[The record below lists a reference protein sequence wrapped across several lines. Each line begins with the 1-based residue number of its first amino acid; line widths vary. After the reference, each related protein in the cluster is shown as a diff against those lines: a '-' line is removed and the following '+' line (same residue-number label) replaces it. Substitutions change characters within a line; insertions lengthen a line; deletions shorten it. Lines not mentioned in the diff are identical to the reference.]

1 MKVCHT
7 SEIFTFQKTLILQ
20 LQLTLELSQFQE
32 IFSTYTDFLFLF
44 AEYLYLFKIFKNE
57 INSLQGKNALF
68 KNNFITQAPARDGGN
83 WYTYSIEYYK
93 NNAGGN
99 TAMVKYDGE
108 WWYTYDKNGN
118 RTAKGKVKLTNG
130 SSYIPY
136 SDNNPGCREG
146 NVVIDKSYEYW
157 EYTWDLNNRLTK
169 VEQKKDEYD
178 DELVCVEY
186 TYDALN
192 FRISRKST
200 LEGTLTR
207 YAYGRNGALSY
218 EEFSKDDAVVGSRS
232 YAYFNNQV
240 IGFTD
245 TQGTT
250 EQKRY
255 AVTDILGTVTQI
267 YSENNELLWD
277 NSYTAF
283 GIPDVATTDKFEDI
297 FEFYGMFT
305 GCQYDNETGLTYHWN
320 RWRSESGN
328 YFISV
333 DAQRDGDNWYVYCG
347 QNPLTRYDKSG
358 LNWMDREGNWH
369 SNSETGINY
378 NITYTIPNIQTPEEK
393 IPNPNAYL
401 TNSNLSGKE
410 KNKIPGMS
418 DSDYKEFEEK
428 KALALLYNEKNQLL
442 AKILIKYLNV
452 KYKSGGFSAEGIDC
466 SGLLG
471 RALADMG
478 YNITRDDVQSGKL
491 AKGKVDW
498 LGIFPVSDNKRTGIL
513 GMINFYKVSGSKVI
527 NHMNYGIGTNNTPI
541 PLLSPMDQIIDAT
554 EKDSML
560 IRNDGRPGQYFE
572 AGAGQVNQ
580 TYAPFSSN
588 TDVSIQGYV
597 RWEVLEANYRN

>member
-358 LNWMDREGNWH
+358 LNWMDREGNLH

-401 TNSNLSGKE
+401 TNSNLSGDGKRTSTDILE
-410 KNKIPGMS
+410 EYRKFQQELDIETITKGQLEILYSLQIEYNLAIIAEGNLS
-418 DSDYKEFEEK
+418 ITDYVTNGVITTGFDEAQDAVDNYQVNSHYGIDIIGGDLKSPFFLQSIGGKEFGS
-428 KALALLYNEKNQLL
+428 ND
-442 AKILIKYLNV
+442 KIFSIVGTDLKIRV
-452 KYKSGGFSAEGIDC
+452 KHGDKGQIIHNTYSPGDKIMSFPKFNNANIASTGPHFHID
-466 SGLLG
+466 
-471 RALADMG
+471 MT
-478 YNITRDDVQSGKL
+478 N
-491 AKGKVDW
+491 
-498 LGIFPVSDNKRTGIL
+498 
-513 GMINFYKVSGSKVI
+513 
-527 NHMNYGIGTNNTPI
+527 GTNFIN
-541 PLLSPMDQIIDAT
+541 PLTFQTSTTQFKQTFNGGETWSTVI
-554 EKDSML
+554 
-560 IRNDGRPGQYFE
+560 
-572 AGAGQVNQ
+572 VN
-580 TYAPFSSN
+580 Y
-588 TDVSIQGYV
+588 
-597 RWEVLEANYRN
+597 